1 MEMHRGHV
9 VFINQVHL
17 GVRGRVCEAAEPL
30 SIGWPLANHFFW
42 GSEFSSGN
50 SDYNQA
56 FLFPRLPE
64 ILCFIHALLF
74 AVSFKTEGSLL
85 HLHKMFP
92 TGLQVPE
99 EQGLYVP
106 SLYLQ
111 NVAQS
116 HTEEP
121 SGVFLMH
128 KRGKEESRKECIK
141 KWSHI
146 NSFIPNDLFNS
157 IMRKTNSTCKIQH
170 MEKEQ
175 KDELG
180 MWQGNNKTE

>member
-1 MEMHRGHV
+1 
-9 VFINQVHL
+9 
-17 GVRGRVCEAAEPL
+17 
-30 SIGWPLANHFFW
+30 
-42 GSEFSSGN
+42 
-50 SDYNQA
+50 
-56 FLFPRLPE
+56 
-64 ILCFIHALLF
+64 
-74 AVSFKTEGSLL
+74 
-85 HLHKMFP
+85 
-92 TGLQVPE
+92 
-99 EQGLYVP
+99 
-106 SLYLQ
+106 
-111 NVAQS
+111 
-116 HTEEP
+116 
-121 SGVFLMH
+121 MH